1 MSDTEMEYTNL
12 GNTGLEVSRFCLGC
26 MNFGSDR
33 EWMIGDEER
42 SHEIIDRAIDLGINF
57 LDTANVYSHGESE
70 AIVGDAIEN
79 HDREELVIAT
89 KVYGSMGEGPNKQG
103 LSRKHILDQVEGS
116 LERLG
121 TDYIDLYQIHRW
133 DETTPVEET
142 LHALDRLVETGKVR
156 YVGASTMA
164 AWKFT
169 KALYESDLNDYA
181 RFTCMQPQYNLVDRQ
196 EEENV
201 LPVCADQGI
210 GVIPWSP
217 LGGGFLTGKYD
228 RDDDPEEGRA
238 ATDEHTYERFTDE
251 NWGVLD
257 AVRKIADRKD
267 ATPAQVSLAWLLRK
281 DVVDAPI
288 IGPRSVDQLEENV
301 GALDVSLSEEETER
315 LESPKSPAWSR
326 AIADL

>member
-1 MSDTEMEYTNL
+1 MAEMEYTNL
-12 GNTGLEVSRFCLGC
+12 GDTGLEVSRFCLGC

-33 EWMIGDEER
+33 EWMIADEDE

-70 AIVGDAIEN
+70 RIVGNAIEEY
-79 HDREELVIAT
+79 DREELVVAT

-103 LSRKHILDQVEGS
+103 LSRKHVLDQVEGS

-142 LHALDRLVETGKVR
+142 LHALDHLVETGKVR
-156 YVGASTMA
+156 YIGASTMA
-164 AWKFT
+164 AWQFT
-169 KALYESDLNDYA
+169 KALYESDVNDYA
-181 RFTCMQPQYNLVDRQ
+181 RFTCMQPQYNLADRQ

-201 LPVCADQGI
+201 LPVCAEEGV

-228 RDDDPEEGRA
+228 RGSEPDAGRA

-251 NWGVLD
+251 NWAVLD
-257 AVRKIADRKD
+257 AAREIADEKGV
-267 ATPAQVSLAWLLRK
+267 TPAQVSLAWLLHK
-281 DVVDAPI
+281 EVVDAPI
-288 IGPRSVDQLEENV
+288 VGPRSVDHLEENV
-301 GALDVSLSEEETER
+301 AALDVSLSDDERDR
-315 LESPKSPAWSR
+315 LEGPKDPVWSR
-326 AIADL
+326 KIADL